1 MSLKS
6 EAKPTQDSRLKT
18 QDFDFMT
25 KQLRIDWFLFVIA
38 ASLALFGAVM
48 VYSASA
54 MIALKETE
62 GASQFTYFYKQFG
75 FTLIGLMVMYAT
87 SKIDYQWYQDR
98 TIVYGILAI
107 TAILLLMVFG
117 FPPINGARRWIRF
130 PGVSFQPSEIAK
142 IALPI
147 FLAYFLTKNEKLI
160 GDLKE
165 TVLPCAL
172 VLSGFG
178 ALIMFEP
185 DLGTTI
191 VLCAIFIAV
200 YFAAGAKI
208 LHLAAVGFGLLL
220 IGFGALIFAPWRVER
235 MIAFADPFE
244 KSSSSGYQVVQSL
257 YAIGSGGIF
266 GEGFAKGQ
274 QKLFYLPYPYSDF
287 IFAVVGEELGLI
299 GTLCVVVAFGLLL
312 WRGTRAALLAPDRFG
327 MLLGIGIITGIIV
340 QALFNISVVISILP
354 AKGIP
359 LPFISYGGSSIIVTL
374 FAVGILLNLS
384 QHARFASFEKSETEM
399 PTRRKRGK
407 TGLK

>member
-1 MSLKS
+1 
-6 EAKPTQDSRLKT
+6 
-18 QDFDFMT
+18 MT
-25 KQLRIDWFLFVIA
+25 KKLRIDWFLFAIA
-38 ASLALFGAVM
+38 ACLALFGAVM

-62 GASQFTYFYKQFG
+62 GVSQFTYFYKQFG
-75 FTLIGLMVMYAT
+75 FTLAGLMVMYAT
-87 SKIDYQWYQDR
+87 SKIDYRWYQDTR
-98 TIVYGILAI
+98 IVYGVLIV
-107 TAILLLMVFG
+107 TAILLLAVFG
-117 FPPINGARRWIRF
+117 FPAINGARRWIRF
-130 PGVSFQPSEIAK
+130 PGFSFQPSEIAK

-165 TVLPCAL
+165 TVLPCAAVL
-172 VLSGFG
+172 VGLG
-178 ALIMFEP
+178 AMIMLEP
-185 DLGTTI
+185 DLGTTM
-191 VLCAIFIAV
+191 VLCAVFVAV
-200 YFAAGAKI
+200 YFAAGAKWLHII
-208 LHLAAVGFGLLL
+208 LTVGSLLVVGAA
-220 IGFGALIFAPWRVER
+220 ALILSPWRMKR
-235 MIAFADPFE
+235 LFAFLDPWENSADG
-244 KSSSSGYQVVQSL
+244 SYQVVQGL

-299 GTLCVVVAFGLLL
+299 GTLAIVVAFGLLL

-359 LPFISYGGSSIIVTL
+359 LPFISYGGSSILVTL

-384 QHARFASFEKSETEM
+384 QHAGTTSFEKMET
-399 PTRRKRGK
+399 PNRRKRGR

>member
-1 MSLKS
+1 M
-6 EAKPTQDSRLKT
+6 AKK
-18 QDFDFMT
+18 
-25 KQLRIDWFLFVIA
+25 LRIDWFLFAVA

-54 MIALKETE
+54 MISLKETADNAD
-62 GASQFTYFYKQFG
+62 GATQFQYFFKQFG
-75 FTLIGLMVMYAT
+75 FTIFGLVVMYSASKVDYKFYQNRYVVIGILVVT
-87 SKIDYQWYQDR
+87 SVLLIS
-98 TIVYGILAI
+98 VYG
-107 TAILLLMVFG
+107 
-117 FPPINGARRWIRF
+117 FPAINGARRWIRF
-130 PGVSFQPSEIAK
+130 PGFSFQPSEVAK
-142 IALPI
+142 IALPV
-147 FLAYFLTKNEKLI
+147 FLAWFLTIKEKAV
-160 GDLKE
+160 GELKE
-165 TVLPCAL
+165 TVLPCLA
-172 VLSGFG
+172 VLAFLGG
-178 ALIMFEP
+178 LIFLEP

-191 VLCAIFIAV
+191 VLCAIFVCV
-200 YFAAGAKI
+200 YFAAGARI
-208 LHLAAVGFGLLL
+208 LHLASVAAVML
-220 IGFGALIFAPWRVER
+220 IGGVGALVFAPWRVAR
-235 MIAFADPFE
+235 LMAFFDPCAQE
-244 KSSSSGYQVVQSL
+244 NAAGAGYQVCQSL
-257 YAIGSGGIF
+257 YAIGSGGVL

-384 QHARFASFEKSETEM
+384 QHAGTNSFEKSET
-399 PTRRKRGK
+399 PNRRKRGK

>member
-1 MSLKS
+1 
-6 EAKPTQDSRLKT
+6 
-18 QDFDFMT
+18 MT
-25 KQLRIDWFLFVIA
+25 KQLRIDWFLFAIA

-87 SKIDYQWYQDR
+87 SKINYRWYQDK
-98 TIVYGILAI
+98 TVVYGILAV
-107 TAILLLMVFG
+107 TAILLLAVFG

-130 PGVSFQPSEIAK
+130 AGVSFQPSEIAK

-147 FLAYFLTKNEKLI
+147 FLAYFLTEKKDSI
-160 GDLKE
+160 GELKE

-172 VLSGFG
+172 VVGGFG

-185 DLGTTI
+185 DLGTTM
-191 VLCAIFIAV
+191 VLCAICVTV
-200 YFAAGAKI
+200 YFAAGAKLTHI
-208 LHLAAVGFGLLL
+208 VLTIGSLFLVGVS
-220 IGFGALIFAPWRVER
+220 ALILSPWRMKR
-235 MIAFADPFE
+235 LFAFLNPWENSADG
-244 KSSSSGYQVVQSL
+244 SYQVVQGL
-257 YAIGSGGIF
+257 YAIGSGGIL

-287 IFAVVGEELGLI
+287 IFAVVGEELGLV

-340 QALFNISVVISILP
+340 QALFNISVVVSILP

-384 QHARFASFEKSETEM
+384 QHAGFAPFEKSET
-399 PTRRKRGK
+399 PTRRKHGK

>member
-1 MSLKS
+1 
-6 EAKPTQDSRLKT
+6 
-18 QDFDFMT
+18 MT
-25 KQLRIDWFLFVIA
+25 KKLRIDWFLFAIA

-62 GASQFTYFYKQFG
+62 GLSQFTYFYKQFG
-75 FTLIGLMVMYAT
+75 FTLLGLAAMYAI
-87 SKIDYQWYQDR
+87 SKVDYRRYQEKSV
-98 TIVYGILAI
+98 VYGILI
-107 TAILLLMVFG
+107 VTAILLLAVFG
-117 FPPINGARRWIRF
+117 FPSINGAKRWIRF
-130 PGVSFQPSEIAK
+130 PGFSFQPSEVAK

-165 TVLPCAL
+165 TVLPCMG
-172 VLSGFG
+172 VLAGLS
-178 ALIMFEP
+178 ALIMLEP
-185 DLGTTI
+185 DLGTTM
-191 VLCAIFIAV
+191 VLCAVFVAV
-200 YFAAGAKI
+200 YFAAGAKWTHI
-208 LHLAAVGFGLLL
+208 LLTLGSLLL
-220 IGFGALIFAPWRVER
+220 LGTAALVFSPFRMKRLFAFLDPWEHS
-235 MIAFADPFE
+235 ADG
-244 KSSSSGYQVVQSL
+244 SYQVVQGL

-299 GTLCVVVAFGLLL
+299 GTLAVVIAFGLLL

-327 MLLGIGIITGIIV
+327 MLLGIGIITGIVV

-359 LPFISYGGSSIIVTL
+359 LPFISYGGSSVIITL
-374 FAVGILLNLS
+374 CTVGVLLNLS
-384 QHARFASFEKSETEM
+384 QHSGTNAPNKFETET
-399 PTRRKRGK
+399 PVRRRKNRI
-407 TGLK
+407 GLK